1 MCTWNFPPQP
11 FHQQEKSISGC
22 EAFLGTAQQPAL
34 PFPAQKQILRGLSF
48 LFCTPAPCSSALGP
62 SLPCQDLGPAPAG
75 SARTGHRDSRGWWQQ
90 PRDHTGQK
98 PLIHIALLSKP
109 PPQPVMSTLSALHLS
124 PPGKVRGVSES
135 FFCCCLLF
143 QSILSIRDR
152 HRLRVAAPGASQSI
166 PRGGSPTEQL
176 RRALLSLEGSAG
188 WASRALQDG
197 FGRIPQDEFG
207 RIPQDGF
214 VRIPQDGFLR
224 AHHDGFPSP
233 GWVSE
238 VSPGRVSLP
247 RLGFPG
253 LPGWVSEGSEPSS
266 LGSAGLGLGGCPG
279 AQGSFCLA
287 EAQPGHLW
295 AQPGPS

>member
-109 PPQPVMSTLSALHLS
+109 PPQPVMSTLSTLHLS

-166 PRGGSPTEQL
+166 PQGRQPHGAAQAGAALARGLCRMGF
-176 RRALLSLEGSAG
+176 EGSAG
-188 WASRALQDG
+188 WVWQDSSG
-197 FGRIPQDEFG
+197 WVCQD
-207 RIPQDGF
+207 
-214 VRIPQDGFLR
+214 
-224 AHHDGFPSP
+224 SP
-233 GWVSE
+233 GWVCQDS
-238 VSPGRVSLP
+238 S
-247 RLGFPG
+247 
-253 LPGWVSEGSEPSS
+253 GWVSEGSP
-266 LGSAGLGLGGCPG
+266 
-279 AQGSFCLA
+279 
-287 EAQPGHLW
+287 
-295 AQPGPS
+295 